1 METTVDKQKKLLL
14 KRFHTLL
21 GKCGI
26 SNEEKEVILSQYNVT
41 SSKDLSV
48 HELIEVCNTL
58 DYQANPALAE
68 TDRLR
73 KRLIASVGGW
83 MKAMNIDGNIDT
95 IKGIACRA
103 AGQRSFNAIPVERL
117 RSLYYAFS
125 KKQKD
130 LAFVDAVT
138 AGIIEQLTSAN

>member
-1 METTVDKQKKLLL
+1 MQTTVDKQKNALIK
-14 KRFHTLL
+14 KFHTLIR
-21 GKCGI
+21 KMGI
-26 SNEEKEVILSQYNVT
+26 TPENKELILAQYNVT

-48 HELIEVCNTL
+48 HELIEVCNAL
-58 DYQANPALAE
+58 DYQAYPALAE

-73 KRLIASVGGW
+73 KRLIASIGGW

-103 AGQRSFNAIPVERL
+103 AGQRSFNAIPTERL
-117 RSLYYAFS
+117 RSLYYAFG

-130 LAFVDAVT
+130 LAFVDKVT
-138 AGIIEQLTSAN
+138 AEVIEQLTSAN